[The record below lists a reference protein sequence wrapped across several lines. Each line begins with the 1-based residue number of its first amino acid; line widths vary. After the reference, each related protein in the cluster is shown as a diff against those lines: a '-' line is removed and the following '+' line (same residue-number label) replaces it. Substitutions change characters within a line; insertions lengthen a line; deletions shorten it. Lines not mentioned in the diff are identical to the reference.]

1 MWTEEEDEELRA
13 LVAEY
18 GQKKW
23 AFICTKMSTGKG
35 AKQCRR
41 RWSNYLNNDL
51 KQGGWSPEEDEILW
65 NGHKQ
70 HGNKWTEI
78 AKMVGGRTD
87 NAVKNRHAVLVK
99 KEEDRLAGV
108 GAGDASGKRKRRDAD
123 DGPGPSRGGS
133 VRAAKATN
141 TGHDARHHAG
151 GFPGNAVRSPHEREL
166 SGANAA
172 ANVAG
177 WRPNLNLSVK
187 IPTSSAEERGESTLP
202 SAMTG
207 GTSAPPSLEGLP
219 TSASLTAAE
228 IELLKQV
235 QELISPHAEG
245 LTLPAGG
252 AACGGGRGAFAPPP
266 PQPHSPLDTPT
277 VDLQQV
283 MNWIMS
289 VTPRAGANEKGG
301 AAAAAAAAAAGR
313 ATRASANAA
322 AAAAETPQGQHSVL
336 LRKLL
341 TEKLTGSPTGEAGRT
356 RRSPR
361 SLAGGGQAPGG
372 EGGKQKETHSSHTP
386 VGVDL
391 ANAGLGLTGG
401 LPASLPVS
409 PNFTSSELNLLMNAL
424 GGGGDTPTSGLMGGI
439 NPFGRASDS
448 ADAGGSSK
456 R

>member
-1 MWTEEEDEELRA
+1 MWTDEEDEELRA

-99 KEEDRLAGV
+99 KEEDRLAGG
-108 GAGDASGKRKRRDAD
+108 GASESSGKRKRRDAD
-123 DGPGPSRGGS
+123 DRPASKASKASKTTKTGSRQTHDQSTGGLPGSAVP
-133 VRAAKATN
+133 
-141 TGHDARHHAG
+141 
-151 GFPGNAVRSPHEREL
+151 FPGTATSLKP
-166 SGANAA
+166 NAA

-187 IPTSSAEERGESTLP
+187 IPTSSAEERGESNLP

-252 AACGGGRGAFAPPP
+252 TARGGRGAFAPPP

-289 VTPRAGANEKGG
+289 VTPRAGANGG
-301 AAAAAAAAAAGR
+301 GNAGAGAGAGR

-322 AAAAETPQGQHSVL
+322 NAAETPQGQHSVL

-341 TEKLTGSPTGEAGRT
+341 TEKLTGSPTGEAGR

-361 SLAGGGQAPGG
+361 SAGG
-372 EGGKQKETHSSHTP
+372 EGGGDKKEKETHVASHTP
-386 VGVDL
+386 VGMDL
-391 ANAGLGLTGG
+391 ANAGGLMGG

-448 ADAGGSSK
+448 TDATGSGSK

>member
-1 MWTEEEDEELRA
+1 MVTAQTQKPLTMWTDSEDDELRA
-13 LVAEY
+13 LVAEF

-51 KQGGWSPEEDEILW
+51 KQGGWSPDEDLVLW
-65 NGHKQ
+65 NGHKT

-99 KEEDRLAGV
+99 KEEERANGTAGE
-108 GAGDASGKRKRRDAD
+108 STGKRKRKEP
-123 DGPGPSRGGS
+123 DGSAGGS
-133 VRAAKATN
+133 SRKAVKN
-141 TGHDARHHAG
+141 TTTASE
-151 GFPGNAVRSPHEREL
+151 FPGSAVNLSTERQNGNPPA
-166 SGANAA
+166 SQ
-172 ANVAG
+172 VPG
-177 WRPNLNLSVK
+177 WRPNLVVK
-187 IPTSSAEERGESTLP
+187 IPGSVSAEERGESNGLP
-202 SAMTG
+202 SSITG

-245 LTLPAGG
+245 FALPTGG
-252 AACGGGRGAFAPPP
+252 AANRLGGRGTFGFGAAGGMGKQSDPNPT
-266 PQPHSPLDTPT
+266 PHSPLDTPT

-289 VTPRAGANEKGG
+289 VTPRAGAGCGASNGG
-301 AAAAAAAAAAGR
+301 GVGGVSAAAAPSAGNPASQPGPAR

-322 AAAAETPQGQHSVL
+322 NAAETPQGQHSVL

-341 TEKLTGSPTGEAGRT
+341 NEKLTGSPAGSPSTRLATRATGATG
-356 RRSPR
+356 
-361 SLAGGGQAPGG
+361 AGGN
-372 EGGKQKETHSSHTP
+372 
-386 VGVDL
+386 
-391 ANAGLGLTGG
+391 NATATVQNNLLGG
-401 LPASLPVS
+401 LNLPSSLPVS

-439 NPFGRASDS
+439 NPFGRASD
-448 ADAGGSSK
+448 K
-456 R
+456 

>member
-252 AACGGGRGAFAPPP
+252 AARGGGRGAFAPPP

-301 AAAAAAAAAAGR
+301 AAAAAAAGR

>member
-99 KEEDRLAGV
+99 KEEDRLAGG
-108 GAGDASGKRKRRDAD
+108 GASESSGKRKRRDAD
-123 DGPGPSRGGS
+123 DRPS
-133 VRAAKATN
+133 
-141 TGHDARHHAG
+141 HAG
-151 GFPGNAVRSPHEREL
+151 GSKASKASKPTKTGSRQTNDQSTGGLPGSAVHFPGTATGP
-166 SGANAA
+166 NAA

-187 IPTSSAEERGESTLP
+187 IPTSSAEERGESNLP

-252 AACGGGRGAFAPPP
+252 TARRAP
-266 PQPHSPLDTPT
+266 
-277 VDLQQV
+277 
-283 MNWIMS
+283 
-289 VTPRAGANEKGG
+289 
-301 AAAAAAAAAAGR
+301 AAAAAAALPLDTRRWTAGHELDHERHAARGRERRRRRRGR

-322 AAAAETPQGQHSVL
+322 NATAETPQGQHSVL

-341 TEKLTGSPTGEAGRT
+341 TEKLTGSPTGEAGR

-361 SLAGGGQAPGG
+361 SLAAGG
-372 EGGKQKETHSSHTP
+372 EGGGDRKETHGASHTP
-386 VGVDL
+386 VGLDL
-391 ANAGLGLTGG
+391 ANAGGLMGG

-448 ADAGGSSK
+448 TDAAGGSGSK

>member
-70 HGNKWTEI
+70 HGNKWTVI

-108 GAGDASGKRKRRDAD
+108 GPSESSGKRKRRDTD
-123 DGPGPSRGGS
+123 DRPSRSGSSREATKNDTGGL
-133 VRAAKATN
+133 
-141 TGHDARHHAG
+141 
-151 GFPGNAVRSPHEREL
+151 PGNAVRISETAT
-166 SGANAA
+166 GAKAV

-187 IPTSSAEERGESTLP
+187 IPTSSAEARGESNLP
-202 SAMTG
+202 SAMTS

-245 LTLPAGG
+245 LTLPASG
-252 AACGGGRGAFAPPP
+252 AAHSSGRGAFAPPP

-289 VTPRAGANEKGG
+289 VTPRAGANG
-301 AAAAAAAAAAGR
+301 AGAGAGR

-322 AAAAETPQGQHSVL
+322 TAAAETPQGQHSVL

-341 TEKLTGSPTGEAGRT
+341 TEKLTGSPTGETGR

-361 SLAGGGQAPGG
+361 SLAAGG
-372 EGGKQKETHSSHTP
+372 EGGGDRKETHGASHTP
-386 VGVDL
+386 VGLDL
-391 ANAGLGLTGG
+391 ANAGGLMGG

-448 ADAGGSSK
+448 TDAAGGSGSK

>member
-1 MWTEEEDEELRA
+1 MWTDEEDEELRA

-252 AACGGGRGAFAPPP
+252 AARGGGRGAFAPPP

-289 VTPRAGANEKGG
+289 VTPRA
-301 AAAAAAAAAAGR
+301 
-313 ATRASANAA
+313 TRMI
-322 AAAAETPQGQHSVL
+322 G
-336 LRKLL
+336 
-341 TEKLTGSPTGEAGRT
+341 
-356 RRSPR
+356 
-361 SLAGGGQAPGG
+361 
-372 EGGKQKETHSSHTP
+372 
-386 VGVDL
+386 
-391 ANAGLGLTGG
+391 
-401 LPASLPVS
+401 
-409 PNFTSSELNLLMNAL
+409 
-424 GGGGDTPTSGLMGGI
+424 
-439 NPFGRASDS
+439 
-448 ADAGGSSK
+448 
-456 R
+456 

>member
-1 MWTEEEDEELRA
+1 MWTDEEDEELRA

-99 KEEDRLAGV
+99 KEEDRLAGG
-108 GAGDASGKRKRRDAD
+108 GASESSGKRKRRDAD
-123 DGPGPSRGGS
+123 DRPS
-133 VRAAKATN
+133 
-141 TGHDARHHAG
+141 HAG
-151 GFPGNAVRSPHEREL
+151 GSKASKASKPTKTGSRQTNDQSTGGLPGSAVHFPGTATGP
-166 SGANAA
+166 NAA

-187 IPTSSAEERGESTLP
+187 IPTSSAEERGESNLP

-235 QELISPHAEG
+235 QELIPPHAEG

-252 AACGGGRGAFAPPP
+252 TARGGRGAFAPPP

-289 VTPRAGANEKGG
+289 VTPRAGANG
-301 AAAAAAAAAAGR
+301 AGAGAGR
-313 ATRASANAA
+313 AARASANAA
-322 AAAAETPQGQHSVL
+322 TAAARPL
-336 LRKLL
+336 
-341 TEKLTGSPTGEAGRT
+341 
-356 RRSPR
+356 
-361 SLAGGGQAPGG
+361 
-372 EGGKQKETHSSHTP
+372 
-386 VGVDL
+386 
-391 ANAGLGLTGG
+391 
-401 LPASLPVS
+401 
-409 PNFTSSELNLLMNAL
+409 
-424 GGGGDTPTSGLMGGI
+424 
-439 NPFGRASDS
+439 RASTAFCFAS
-448 ADAGGSSK
+448 F
-456 R
+456 

>member
-99 KEEDRLAGV
+99 KEEDRLAGG
-108 GAGDASGKRKRRDAD
+108 GAGESSGKRKRRDATTD
-123 DGPGPSRGGS
+123 PSSSQGGGERK
-133 VRAAKATN
+133 RAAKAGT
-141 TGHDARHHAG
+141 ASG
-151 GFPGNAVRSPHEREL
+151 GSQHTRGLPGSAVTFPGTATTV
-166 SGANAA
+166 ANAA
-172 ANVAG
+172 DVAG

-187 IPTSSAEERGESTLP
+187 IPSSSAEERGESNLP

-252 AACGGGRGAFAPPP
+252 TARSGGRGTFAMPP

-289 VTPRAGANEKGG
+289 VTPRAGANGG
-301 AAAAAAAAAAGR
+301 GNAGAGAGAGR

-322 AAAAETPQGQHSVL
+322 NAAETPQGQHSVL

-341 TEKLTGSPTGEAGRT
+341 TEKLTGSPTGEAGR

-361 SLAGGGQAPGG
+361 SAGG
-372 EGGKQKETHSSHTP
+372 EGGGDKKEKETHVASHTP
-386 VGVDL
+386 VGMDL
-391 ANAGLGLTGG
+391 ANAGGLMGG

-448 ADAGGSSK
+448 TDATGSGSK

>member
-1 MWTEEEDEELRA
+1 MWTDEEDEELRA

-70 HGNKWTEI
+70 HGNKWTVI

-108 GAGDASGKRKRRDAD
+108 GPSESSGKRKRRDTD
-123 DGPGPSRGGS
+123 DRPSRSGSSREATKNDTGGL
-133 VRAAKATN
+133 
-141 TGHDARHHAG
+141 
-151 GFPGNAVRSPHEREL
+151 PGNAVRISETAT
-166 SGANAA
+166 GAKAV

-187 IPTSSAEERGESTLP
+187 IPTSSAEARGESNLP
-202 SAMTG
+202 SAMTS

-245 LTLPAGG
+245 LTLPASG
-252 AACGGGRGAFAPPP
+252 AAHSSGRGAFAPPP

-289 VTPRAGANEKGG
+289 VTPRAGENGAGG
-301 AAAAAAAAAAGR
+301 ANGAGGTAGSGR

-322 AAAAETPQGQHSVL
+322 AATETPQGQHSVL

-341 TEKLTGSPTGEAGRT
+341 TEKLTGSPTGEAGRD
-356 RRSPR
+356 RRS
-361 SLAGGGQAPGG
+361 LMGLAAGGEDDG
-372 EGGKQKETHSSHTP
+372 GGKEKEVRVASHTP

-391 ANAGLGLTGG
+391 ANAGGLTGG

-448 ADAGGSSK
+448 ADAGGSGSK

>member
-1 MWTEEEDEELRA
+1 MWTDAEDEELRA

-99 KEEDRLAGV
+99 KEEDRLNGN
-108 GAGDASGKRKRRDAD
+108 ASESAGKRKRKEPCSVN
-123 DGPGPSRGGS
+123 GLTSGGS
-133 VRAAKATN
+133 SRKATK
-141 TGHDARHHAG
+141 TTTRSGAS
-151 GFPGNAVRSPHEREL
+151 GFPGSALPGGNQSAGVQVP
-166 SGANAA
+166 
-172 ANVAG
+172 G
-177 WRPNLNLSVK
+177 WRPNLVVK
-187 IPTSSAEERGESTLP
+187 IPTSSAEERGESNLP
-202 SAMTG
+202 SSITG
-207 GTSAPPSLEGLP
+207 GTIAPPSLEGLP

-245 LTLPAGG
+245 FTLPSG
-252 AACGGGRGAFAPPP
+252 AANRSGGRGTFGAATAGNSTANAN
-266 PQPHSPLDTPT
+266 QPHSPLDTPT

-289 VTPRAGANEKGG
+289 VTPRAGGNGG
-301 AAAAAAAAAAGR
+301 VGASVATGNTSAR

-322 AAAAETPQGQHSVL
+322 NTAETPQGQHSDL

-341 TEKLTGSPTGEAGRT
+341 NEKLTGSPRGSPSG
-356 RRSPR
+356 RRSTR
-361 SLAGGGQAPGG
+361 ANAGQNNA
-372 EGGKQKETHSSHTP
+372 KQKEQTHTP
-386 VGVDL
+386 VGFGF
-391 ANAGLGLTGG
+391 AAGTDTLLGG
-401 LPASLPVS
+401 SLPVS

-424 GGGGDTPTSGLMGGI
+424 GGDGNTPTSGLMGGI
-439 NPFGRASDS
+439 NPFGRASD
-448 ADAGGSSK
+448 K
-456 R
+456 

>member
-1 MWTEEEDEELRA
+1 MWTDEEDEELRA

-99 KEEDRLAGV
+99 KEEDRLAGG
-108 GAGDASGKRKRRDAD
+108 GASESSGKRKRRDAD
-123 DGPGPSRGGS
+123 DRPS
-133 VRAAKATN
+133 
-141 TGHDARHHAG
+141 HAG
-151 GFPGNAVRSPHEREL
+151 GSKASKASKPTKTGSRQTNDQSTGGLPGSAVHFPGTATGP
-166 SGANAA
+166 NAA

-187 IPTSSAEERGESTLP
+187 IPTSSAEERGESNLP

-252 AACGGGRGAFAPPP
+252 TARGGRGAFAPPP

-289 VTPRAGANEKGG
+289 VTPRAGANG
-301 AAAAAAAAAAGR
+301 AGAGAGR
-313 ATRASANAA
+313 VTRASANAA
-322 AAAAETPQGQHSVL
+322 TAAAETPQGQHSVL

-341 TEKLTGSPTGEAGRT
+341 TEKLTGSPTGEAGR

-361 SLAGGGQAPGG
+361 SLAAGG
-372 EGGKQKETHSSHTP
+372 EGGGDRKETHGASHTP
-386 VGVDL
+386 VGLDL
-391 ANAGLGLTGG
+391 ANAGGLMGG

-448 ADAGGSSK
+448 TDAAGGSGSK

>member
-1 MWTEEEDEELRA
+1 
-13 LVAEY
+13 
-18 GQKKW
+18 
-23 AFICTKMSTGKG
+23 MSTGKG

-99 KEEDRLAGV
+99 KEEDRLAGG
-108 GAGDASGKRKRRDAD
+108 GASESSGKRKRRDAD
-123 DGPGPSRGGS
+123 DRPASKASKASKTTKTGSRQTHDQSTGGVPGS
-133 VRAAKATN
+133 VVP
-141 TGHDARHHAG
+141 
-151 GFPGNAVRSPHEREL
+151 FPGTAMSLKP
-166 SGANAA
+166 NAA

-187 IPTSSAEERGESTLP
+187 IPTSSAEERGESNLP
-202 SAMTG
+202 SAITG

-252 AACGGGRGAFAPPP
+252 TARSGGRGTFAMPP

-289 VTPRAGANEKGG
+289 VTPRAGANGG
-301 AAAAAAAAAAGR
+301 GNAGAGAGAGR

-322 AAAAETPQGQHSVL
+322 NAAETPQGQHSVL

-341 TEKLTGSPTGEAGRT
+341 TEKLTGSPTGEAGR

-361 SLAGGGQAPGG
+361 SAGG
-372 EGGKQKETHSSHTP
+372 EGGGDKKEKETHVASHTP
-386 VGVDL
+386 VGMDL
-391 ANAGLGLTGG
+391 ANAGGLMGG

-448 ADAGGSSK
+448 TDATGSGSK